1 MDKEIKFAPP
11 TTRSFEVIINPIITE
26 KSNKAQQESNKLTV
40 KVSKSANKSEVK
52 IAFESIFKVKV
63 EKVNIIN
70 VLPRKK
76 RVGKYKAGYVSG
88 FKKAIITFPKGQTLD
103 FLEGK

>member
-1 MDKEIKFAPP
+1 MVNSGKFAP
-11 TTRSFEVIINPIITE
+11 TTIRSFEIIKSPIITE

-40 KVSKSANKSEVK
+40 KVSKDANKSEVK
-52 IAFESIFKVKV
+52 IAFESIFNVKV

-76 RVGKYKAGYVSG
+76 RVGRHKAGFVSG
-88 FKKAIITFPKGQTLD
+88 YKKAIITFPKGQTLD